1 MITPVITLSLVLLSI
16 SYSPWFSWSENALS
30 DLGVH
35 EAAVLFN
42 SSLMIS
48 GILTFVFALGLVLVL
63 RQSPIGLVGV
73 FALILA
79 AVSLFAIGLFPE
91 TAGDIHFYVSVSF
104 FTFGTLSMLILGVA
118 LVRQSSGK
126 SVGAFSIL
134 AGLFSAAV
142 WIVFLNLPHK
152 GVAIPEM
159 LSSLATSA
167 WSIIMGARFFKQS
180 SKT

>member
-1 MITPVITLSLVLLSI
+1 VITPLITLSLVLLSI
-16 SYSPWFSWSENALS
+16 SYSPWFNWSENALS

-48 GILTFVFALGLVLVL
+48 GILTFVFAVGLVLVL
-63 RQSPIGLVGV
+63 RQSPIGLIGV

-79 AVSLFAIGLFPE
+79 AVSLFAIGFFPE
-91 TAGDIHFYVSVSF
+91 TAGDIHYYVSVSF
-104 FTFGTLSMLILGVA
+104 FTFDTLSMLIIGAA

-134 AGLFSAAV
+134 AGLFSAVV
-142 WIVFLNLPHK
+142 WTVFLNLPHK
-152 GVAIPEM
+152 GVAIPET
-159 LSSLATSA
+159 LSYLATSA
-167 WSIIMGARFFKQS
+167 WSGTMGTRLFKQS
-180 SKT
+180 SRA